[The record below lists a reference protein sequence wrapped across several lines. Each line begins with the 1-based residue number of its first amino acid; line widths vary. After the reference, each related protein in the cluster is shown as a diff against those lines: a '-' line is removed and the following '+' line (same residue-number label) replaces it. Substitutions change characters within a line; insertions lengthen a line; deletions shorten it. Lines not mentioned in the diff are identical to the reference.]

1 MTLVL
6 LILVAGLFFFLHAR
20 AAARMARIEAR
31 VAALQEELLAFRTA
45 GQLNEGEGAP
55 LWPEPPQVT
64 APAPET
70 LGGLFERLIGG
81 RLLIWIGGIAL
92 AAAGIFLIRHS
103 IALVPP
109 EARMIAAAL
118 FGLALIAA
126 GEYAR
131 GGRLLADDP
140 RIGQALVGAGIAIL
154 YAATYGSY
162 LLFSLIGSG
171 TASALM
177 LLITAA
183 ALALSLRHGPPTA
196 LMGLVGGFLT
206 PLLVGDPTAG
216 ALPVLA
222 TLALLDAAIFAIA
235 WRRGWTWL
243 AAAAV
248 AASFAWTGYFVLE
261 PPRDALAAG
270 IFAAFLGIAAS
281 LPRPREGRQLSLMQP
296 AILGLVELA
305 VLVARPDV
313 GISAWL
319 LFGALAAATLPL
331 SMLRPDHRPAPP
343 AALLLAL
350 VLIAIKAAGG
360 EDPLLPWAALATTLL
375 FAGGL
380 GAFATREQPL
390 RALTACAALA
400 GPLLIVRQLQ
410 PELLGRLQ
418 WGGLALLLSLGAL
431 GLLWLLRARSRDKA
445 APGIGSFGAAATAA
459 LLLAVAAYDLATRDF
474 VSGAWLAAAMALL
487 LAGVRMPDKALRLSG
502 LGLLTATIL
511 KVFLI
516 DAAEL
521 EGVLR
526 ILSFL
531 ALGLA
536 LIGIG
541 KLYTR
546 VLSAE
551 SGRSG

>member
-1 MTLVL
+1 MTLIL
-6 LILVAGLFFFLHAR
+6 LILVAGLFLVLQAR
-20 AAARMARIEAR
+20 AAARVARIEAR
-31 VAALQEELLAFRTA
+31 VAALQEEIVAVRAA

-55 LWPEPPQVT
+55 LWPEPTVAA
-64 APAPET
+64 APAAET

-118 FGLALIAA
+118 FGLVLIAA

-162 LLFSLIGSG
+162 LLFALIGSG
-171 TASALM
+171 GALALM

-206 PLLVGDPTAG
+206 PLLVGDPDAG

-281 LPRPREGRQLSLMQP
+281 LPRPRHGRQLSLMQP

-305 VLVARPDV
+305 VLVARPDI
-313 GISAWL
+313 GSPAWL

-331 SMLRPDHRPAPP
+331 SVLRPDHRPAPA

-375 FAGGL
+375 FAFGSAAL
-380 GAFATREQPL
+380 ATSDQPL

-431 GLLWLLRARSRDKA
+431 GLLWLLRTRSRDKA
-445 APGIGSFGAAATAA
+445 EPGIGAFGAAATSA
-459 LLLAVAAYDLATRDF
+459 LLLAVAAYDLAPRDL
-474 VSGAWLAAAMALL
+474 VSGAWLAASVALL
-487 LAGVRMPDKALRLSG
+487 LAGVRMPDKALRLAG

-526 ILSFL
+526 IVSFL
-531 ALGLA
+531 GLGLA

-551 SGRSG
+551 SGKPG

>member
-1 MTLVL
+1 MTLIL
-6 LILVAGLFFFLHAR
+6 LILVAGLFLFLQAR
-20 AAARMARIEAR
+20 AAARMTRIEVRLAS
-31 VAALQEELLAFRTA
+31 LQEELFAARSA
-45 GQLNEGEGAP
+45 GQLNESEQAP
-55 LWPEPPQVT
+55 PWPEPDPLP
-64 APAPET
+64 ASAPET

-81 RLLIWIGGIAL
+81 RLLIWIGGVAL

-109 EARMIAAAL
+109 EARMIAAAC
-118 FGLALIAA
+118 FGLVLIAA

-162 LLFSLIGSG
+162 LLFGLIGSG

-206 PLLVGDPTAG
+206 PLLVGDRDAG

-243 AAAAV
+243 AAAAA

-261 PPRDALAAG
+261 PPRDALPAG

-281 LPRPREGRQLSLMQP
+281 LPRSGGGRQLSLLQP

-305 VLVARPDV
+305 VLVARNDI
-313 GISAWL
+313 GLSAWL

-331 SMLRPDHRPAPP
+331 SLLRPDQRAAPA

-350 VLIAIKAAGG
+350 LLIALKAAGG
-360 EDPLLPWAALATTLL
+360 GDALLPWAAAATTLL
-375 FAGGL
+375 FAGGSTAL
-380 GAFATREQPL
+380 AKRDQPL
-390 RALTACAALA
+390 RALTACAAFA
-400 GPLLIVRQLQ
+400 GPLMIVRQLL
-410 PELLGRLQ
+410 PDLLGRLQ
-418 WGGLALLLSLGAL
+418 WGGLALLLSVGAL
-431 GLLWLLRARSRDKA
+431 GLLWLLRIGRGSA
-445 APGIGSFGAAATAA
+445 APGVGAFGAAATAA
-459 LLLAVAAYDLATRDF
+459 LLLAVAAYDLAPRDF
-474 VSGAWLAAAMALL
+474 VSGAWLAAAAALL
-487 LAGVRMPDKALRLSG
+487 LAGVRMPDKALRLAG

-511 KVFLI
+511 KMFLV

-526 ILSFL
+526 ILSFF

-551 SGRSG
+551 RGKAG